1 MGLEDELSE
10 LAVIRPIRTAVSSEG
25 GVKSTRPGGED
36 AADTGC
42 VTPTAAVSTMPQ
54 QQSDVDVDAGC
65 VTPTTAVSS
74 MPLQSDAVEDSNT
87 VCVTQTETSPTSPRR
102 GRLLVAVLDDAVF
115 TTPTS
120 AASALRPSMECP
132 PAPRKP
138 ARSPVAAK
146 RKRCGAG
153 PTPQRCFFPVPRD
166 LTKVF
171 VARGPPDSS
180 PPQAAKK
187 VRVHPVG

>member
-1 MGLEDELSE
+1 MGLEDELPE

-25 GVKSTRPGGED
+25 GVKSTRPDGED

-42 VTPTAAVSTMPQ
+42 VTPTAAVIPMPR
-54 QQSDVDVDAGC
+54 QQSGGDVNAGC

-74 MPLQSDAVEDSNT
+74 MPLQGDAVDDSNT
-87 VCVTQTETSPTSPRR
+87 DCVTPTATSPTSPRR
-102 GRLLVAVLDDAVF
+102 GLLVAVLDDAVF

-153 PTPQRCFFPVPRD
+153 PAQQRCFFPVPRD

-187 VRVHPVG
+187 IRVHPVG